1 MKSLKKQTPGSGPEI
16 IANTNASVYSAQL
29 DLVSRLLGNVV
40 PVFSTWGSWGS
51 RGLKEMLASIS
62 PREG

>member
-1 MKSLKKQTPGSGPEI
+1 MKSLKKQAPGTGPEI
-16 IANTNASVYSAQL
+16 IAHGNASVYSAQL

-51 RGLKEMLASIS
+51 KGPKEMLAAVS